1 MDTRVAWLMPE
12 QIGPA
17 AEYWQNCL
25 TVSFH
30 ENEAVCEIHVIVFRN
45 ATNQKSHLVPKQC
58 PTECHFQ
65 MVKIH
70 TIQTKLTQPENLQ
83 CHNIHVSTDSSV
95 YTEIHS
101 QII

>member
-30 ENEAVCEIHVIVFRN
+30 ERE
-45 ATNQKSHLVPKQC
+45 
-58 PTECHFQ
+58 
-65 MVKIH
+65 
-70 TIQTKLTQPENLQ
+70 TKFVRCMAP
-83 CHNIHVSTDSSV
+83 
-95 YTEIHS
+95 
-101 QII
+101 